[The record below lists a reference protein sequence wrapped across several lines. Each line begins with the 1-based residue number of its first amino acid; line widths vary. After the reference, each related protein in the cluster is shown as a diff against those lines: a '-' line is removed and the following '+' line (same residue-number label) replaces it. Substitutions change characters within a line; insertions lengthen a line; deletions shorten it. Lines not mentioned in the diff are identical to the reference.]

1 MATISIKDVPDLW
14 AEALRRRAARNHR
27 SLQGELMA
35 ILELSLAGMPQATS
49 DVSAIGPV
57 WGGAVGAP
65 REGRSVEQVARAM
78 AAKYPQ
84 PVADLPLGVDIIRN
98 DRDAR

>member
-1 MATISIKDVPDLW
+1 MATISIKDVPDQW

-27 SLQGELMA
+27 SLQGELMT
-35 ILELSLAGMPQATS
+35 ILELSLAGMPQAIS
-49 DVSAIGPV
+49 DVSAIGPS
-57 WGGAVGAP
+57 WGGTVGAP
-65 REGRSVEQVARAM
+65 QEGRSVEQVAREM

-84 PVADLPLGVDIIRN
+84 PVTDVPLGLDIIRN

>member
-1 MATISIKDVPDLW
+1 MATISIKDVPDQW

-49 DVSAIGPV
+49 AVSAIEPS
-57 WGGAVGAP
+57 WGGTVGAP

-84 PVADLPLGVDIIRN
+84 PVTDVPLGLDIIRN